1 MVDAT
6 DLKSVSLYREWGFE
20 SLPGHHF
27 VPHSTGAPRSSTRR
41 TSLVPL

>member
-20 SLPGHHF
+20 SLPGHHGF
-27 VPHSTGAPRSSTRR
+27 RR
-41 TSLVPL
+41 LNDLCLSVFPQS

>member
-20 SLPGHHF
+20 SLPGHHLF
-27 VPHSTGAPRSSTRR
+27 LLHDLFLSVFPQK
-41 TSLVPL
+41 LDF